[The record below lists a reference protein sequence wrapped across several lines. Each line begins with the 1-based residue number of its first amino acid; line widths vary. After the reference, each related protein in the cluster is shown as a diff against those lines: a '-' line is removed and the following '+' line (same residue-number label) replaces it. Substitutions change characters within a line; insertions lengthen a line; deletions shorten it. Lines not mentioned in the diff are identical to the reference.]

1 MKKVTAFFLFVVL
14 GAGLPLSV
22 AAQMPSSND
31 SARIAAQ
38 KRNAKRSH
46 KENKARN
53 KALKKARKAQGKP
66 AKRQVQHA
74 S

>member
-1 MKKVTAFFLFVVL
+1 VRKVTSLILFVVL

-22 AAQMPSSND
+22 AAQMPSTND

-38 KRNAKRSH
+38 KKNAKRSH
-46 KENKARN
+46 KEMKARN
-53 KALKKARKAQGKP
+53 KQMKKARKAQGKP
-66 AKRQVQHA
+66 AKHQVQHA